1 MTAMSDRLQL
11 RSDRLEWRAVDGE
24 VVALD
29 VSTSEYLAI
38 NASGR
43 LMWEALA
50 RGATRDGLVTLL
62 VDEYAL
68 DPTTAERDA
77 DVFIAELR
85 RRGLLTG
92 P

>member
-1 MTAMSDRLQL
+1 MSDRLQL

-29 VSTSEYLAI
+29 VRTSEYLAI
-38 NASGR
+38 NVSGR

-50 RGATRDGLVTLL
+50 RGATRDGLVRLL
-62 VDEYAL
+62 IDEYAL
-68 DPTTAERDA
+68 DPTNAERDA
-77 DVFIAELR
+77 ELFIAELR
-85 RRGLLTG
+85 RRDLLAG